1 MARRKRLRRWL
12 ATDLGVEH
20 ADDIVTLESKAGQAV
35 LGQKK
40 PHPLIVGLVVDIDGG
55 AEWVGRLGGG
65 DRIPEDR
72 CRLGPVLLSSTEFVD
87 FELRD
92 PTKGKGVSY
101 ALDRVEG
108 GGLEFETA

>member
-1 MARRKRLRRWL
+1 MRRWL

-35 LGQKK
+35 LGQKE
-40 PHPLIVGLVVDIDGG
+40 PHPLIVGMVVDIDGG

-72 CRLGPVLLSSTEFVD
+72 GRLGPVLLGGAECVD
-87 FELRD
+87 LRLGD
-92 PTKGKGVSY
+92 PTKGKRVSN
-101 ALDRVEG
+101 ALDRGEG
-108 GGLEFETA
+108 GGAETETV